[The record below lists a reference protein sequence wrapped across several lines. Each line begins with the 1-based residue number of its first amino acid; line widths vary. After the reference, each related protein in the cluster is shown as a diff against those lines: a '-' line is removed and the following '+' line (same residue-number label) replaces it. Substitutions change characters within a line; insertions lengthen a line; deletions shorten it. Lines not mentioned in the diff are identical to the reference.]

1 MANNPEIVAIQ
12 NKSKQ
17 TVELPTAR
25 NFEAEM
31 KVYARQKFGNKA
43 DGMLENKDSS
53 IVTAYLE
60 ERELSLQQ
68 VLKAYGFD
76 NIGKVKVEALY
87 QNDGTKPLFNALVE
101 EYMRE
106 AFEKVFSAAA
116 LIARKI
122 PLDQLVGAY
131 QVAVDHS
138 NEDVGFLKIGQ
149 AAPIPVSTIKLDTD
163 RAVKVFK
170 RGRGIEITDEAKSMN
185 FDMLAMQLRLRAKH
199 LAKSE
204 FDYVMDSLLNGSAAF
219 DQAPT
224 IGVKTS
230 GTLKLADMWYAQN
243 YMRTELG
250 FEPRVAI
257 MNMKTAEIWATQQET
272 VHGLLFLQNLS
283 NGTMPDVINASPL
296 IAANIPDNRIIL
308 VDPEFALVEYVY
320 RDLFTESKRNV
331 ETQVEGSYTT
341 KISQILPF
349 EKNARLI
356 LKIDEARA

>member
-1 MANNPEIVAIQ
+1 MANPNILMVT
-12 NKSKQ
+12 NKNKQ
-17 TVELPTAR
+17 QVELPVAR
-25 NFEAEM
+25 DFEAEM
-31 KVYARQKFGNKA
+31 KVYAHSKFGNKA
-43 DGMLENKDSS
+43 DSMIRSQDSTVVMS
-53 IVTAYLE
+53 YLA
-60 ERELSLQQ
+60 ERDLTLQQ

-76 NIGKVKVEALY
+76 EIGKTKVEALY
-87 QNDGTKPLFNALVE
+87 QNDGTKPLFNAVVE
-101 EYMRE
+101 DYMRE
-106 AFEKVFSAAA
+106 AFEKVFNAAA

-131 QVAVDHS
+131 QVALDHDGDDVDF
-138 NEDVGFLKIGQ
+138 VKIGQ
-149 AAPIPVSTIKLDTD
+149 GAPIPVSTITLDTE
-163 RAVKVFK
+163 RPVKVFK
-170 RGRGIEITDEAKSMN
+170 RGRGIELTDEAKSMN
-185 FDMLAMQLRLRAKH
+185 FDMLAMQLRLRAKR

-204 FDYVMDSLLNGSAAF
+204 FDYVMDRLLNGSAAF

-257 MNMKTAEIWATQQET
+257 MNMKTAEVWATLQES

-283 NGTMPDVINASPL
+283 AGTMPDVINASPL

-320 RDLFTESKRNV
+320 RDLFTESQRNV
-331 ETQVEGSYTT
+331 KTQVEGSYTT
-341 KISQILPF
+341 KISEILPF
-349 EKNARLI
+349 EKDARLI
-356 LKIDEARA
+356 IKIDEARA